1 MSLPLFFPVTHTLL
15 PLLERTQRFIA
26 EDLMGVL
33 RMLPAGLFQGL
44 VWVLSRDLRQLL
56 VRGSAVQPTGTT
68 QPPVPRL
75 LLGRGVKERSI
86 AGAVALKSPQVKGDP
101 GVA

>member
-15 PLLERTQRFIA
+15 PLLERAQRFIA

-44 VWVLSRDLRQLL
+44 VWVLSRDLRQLF
-56 VRGSAVQPTGTT
+56 VRGSAVQPTET

-86 AGAVALKSPQVKGDP
+86 AGAVALKSPQVKGDA